1 MKKLVLS
8 ILMGMC
14 LLSCSS
20 DRSDDGSVST
30 SVTLPIKMETMDEDG
45 EKIYHDLYYN
55 GDKLIESNGRY
66 EESNDKLKST
76 IVYKGDKIVSI
87 KEEDGEITEY
97 EYREDG
103 KLLYSKKTNI
113 DPVTGYGTE
122 TYRSYSY
129 ARSGE
134 VIVNQSYKV
143 NNGSLLNNTINSTIV
158 YTLKNGNISKRKEE
172 ATTTNGYGSTNI
184 TTTIFEYDN
193 KKTPFR
199 NVRGLSALHLEEG
212 YAVGANNVTRM
223 EQTINGSKN
232 VTNISYEY
240 NADGYPTKRIAR
252 QSYTTRIPPEM
263 IDIYIYN
270 R

>member
-1 MKKLVLS
+1 
-8 ILMGMC
+8 MGMC

-113 DPVTGYGTE
+113 DPVTGYGT
-122 TYRSYSY
+122 
-129 ARSGE
+129 
-134 VIVNQSYKV
+134 
-143 NNGSLLNNTINSTIV
+143 
-158 YTLKNGNISKRKEE
+158 
-172 ATTTNGYGSTNI
+172 
-184 TTTIFEYDN
+184 
-193 KKTPFR
+193 
-199 NVRGLSALHLEEG
+199 
-212 YAVGANNVTRM
+212 
-223 EQTINGSKN
+223 
-232 VTNISYEY
+232 
-240 NADGYPTKRIAR
+240 
-252 QSYTTRIPPEM
+252 
-263 IDIYIYN
+263 
-270 R
+270 

>member
-30 SVTLPIKMETMDEDG
+30 SVTLPIKMETMDGDG
-45 EKIYHDLYYN
+45 EKIYHDLSYD

-66 EESNDKLKST
+66 EESSDRLKST

-87 KEEDGEITEY
+87 REEDREITEY

-103 KLLYSKKTNI
+103 KLLYSKKTYPAPNYVEQV
-113 DPVTGYGTE
+113 DRY
-122 TYRSYSY
+122 YSY
-129 ARSGE
+129 TKSGE
-134 VIVNQSYKV
+134 VTVDQRYKY
-143 NNGSLLNNTINSTIV
+143 NDGSGLNTTIV
-158 YTLKNGNISKRKEE
+158 YTLKNGNISKREE
-172 ATTTNGYGSTNI
+172 KTNRYGSTNI

-212 YAVGANNVTRM
+212 YAVGTNNVTRM
-223 EQTINGSKN
+223 EQTINGTKN

-252 QSYTTRIPPEM
+252 QSYTRSIPPEM